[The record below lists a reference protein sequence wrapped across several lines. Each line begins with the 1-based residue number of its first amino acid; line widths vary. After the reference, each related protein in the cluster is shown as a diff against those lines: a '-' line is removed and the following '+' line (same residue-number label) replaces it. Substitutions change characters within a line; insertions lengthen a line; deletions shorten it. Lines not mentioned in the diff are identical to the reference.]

1 MNKKK
6 IKLDL
11 IGLKCP
17 LPVLKTAKKIK
28 EINNESLLEIK
39 TDDPSAENDI
49 EELCRNNNYKV
60 LQKLKE
66 KKVLYFVLKKN

>member
-6 IKLDL
+6 IKMDL

-28 EINNESLLEIK
+28 EINNESVLEIK

-49 EELCRNNNYKV
+49 EELCKNNNYKV
-60 LQKLKE
+60 LKKLKE

>member
-1 MNKKK
+1 M
-6 IKLDL
+6 DL

-28 EINNESLLEIK
+28 EINNESVLEIK

>member
-28 EINNESLLEIK
+28 EINNESVLEIK

-49 EELCRNNNYKV
+49 EELCKNNNYKV
-60 LQKLKE
+60 LKKLKE